1 MSADL
6 GTGENQRFLEL
17 VGEPG
22 LGPGVGLASLAQCI
36 WPCLGVDLTQSLLV
50 KKRAGSLL
58 VKGYDT
64 PLFIAS
70 LYFADVLFAQ
80 RLYYGIWVFFITAER
95 RFIDTDAPAMTAVV
109 FAAISN
115 ALKLRD
121 KPRGI

>member
-1 MSADL
+1 MPTNL
-6 GTGENQRFLEL
+6 GAGENQRFLEL
-17 VGEPG
+17 GGEPG
-22 LGPGVGLASLAQCI
+22 LGSGVGLASLAQCI
-36 WPCLGVDLTQSLLV
+36 WPCLAVDLTQSFLV

-58 VKGYDT
+58 VKGDDT
-64 PLFIAS
+64 PLFVAF

-80 RLYYGIWVFFITAER
+80 RLYYGIRVFFITAKR
-95 RFIDTDAPAMTAVV
+95 RFIDTDGPAMTAVV